1 MATYKYFVDGESDE
15 LYEFES
21 IREYDCNVQIELDLL
36 AELIAEDYY
45 DEYDGWEDNWP
56 IRITI
61 IKDGQEI
68 ATFSV
73 NKEYEP
79 VFSASRIDDN

>member
-1 MATYKYFVDGESDE
+1 MATYKYFVDDESDE

-45 DEYDGWEDNWP
+45 DEYDEWEDNWP